1 MSNLLIH
8 TSIFPTIGS
17 VSIKAKDE
25 EYYSKQF
32 DFPSGANLLYLKNI
46 KDPEE
51 FVLLTKYA
59 NSEQLSDEE
68 IEVMLQYF
76 LNTVTR
82 PLVDNI
88 DISRFDILNAYGI
101 AIDNDEFK
109 LIDEWIPY
117 LKKETWECIFLDLL
131 RKTYTQIIEENN
143 FNLNIPIYLGSWKT
157 GVNKVEQSLL
167 NSFRSAFMFT
177 LIGFLYGENKSLY
190 SSFNEFF
197 TNEFSKRIK
206 FINRIW
212 ISKKPE
218 EEVRYIPIFDNFYNL
233 KGIQKQE
240 LIQMILTILNNEE
253 ITFDDKEMIKNTI
266 ISGAEMFHKNIDA
279 EGLVLE
285 QSLIKPVVNYVAE
298 LSTAY
303 NDLKAARVLYDQ
315 KLYKPS
321 VNRSYYAMMHAL
333 KALLEN
339 KHMLTDWT
347 AKVLNVEENHIQLE
361 KKLRTL
367 VNNKTIDKCY
377 LQDFK
382 SVKGNRWIAD
392 YNVSLITDIVSE
404 DCLLK
409 ADKFLSKIKKLTS

>member
-1 MSNLLIH
+1 MSKLLINA
-8 TSIFPTIGS
+8 SIFPSIGS

-25 EYYSKQF
+25 EQYSKQI

-46 KDPEE
+46 KDSKE
-51 FVLLTKYA
+51 FSLLTKYA
-59 NSEQLSDEE
+59 NSEQFSDEE

-76 LNTVTR
+76 INTVSR
-82 PLVDNI
+82 PVVDDNG
-88 DISRFDILNAYGI
+88 ISSFLSLNNYGI
-101 AIDNDEFK
+101 AIDNDDFK

-117 LKKETWECIFLDLL
+117 VKKETWECIVLDLL
-131 RKTYTQIIEENN
+131 RKTYTPIIEEYN
-143 FNLNIPIYLGSWKT
+143 FNVNIPIDLGSWKT
-157 GVNKVEQSLL
+157 EVGQVEQSLL

-177 LIGFLYGENKSLY
+177 LIGFLYGDNRSLY
-190 SSFNEFF
+190 SSFNDFF

-218 EEVRYIPIFDNFYNL
+218 EEVRYIPIFDSFYNM
-233 KGIQKQE
+233 KGMQKQE
-240 LIQMILTILNNEE
+240 LIQMIHTILDNEQ
-253 ITFDDKEMIKNTI
+253 ITSDDKEMIKNTLI
-266 ISGAEMFHKNIDA
+266 NGAEMFHKNIDA
-279 EGLVLE
+279 EGLALE
-285 QSLIKPVVNYVAE
+285 QSLIKPVVNYGAE

-303 NDLKAARVLYDQ
+303 DDLKAARVLYDQ

-339 KHMLTDWT
+339 KHMLTDWSV
-347 AKVLNVEENHIQLE
+347 KVLNVEENHKQLE
-361 KKLRTL
+361 KKLKTL
-367 VNNKTIDKCY
+367 INKKIINKCF

-382 SVKGNRWIAD
+382 SVKENRWIAD

-404 DCLLK
+404 DCLSK
-409 ADKFLSKIKKLTS
+409 ADKFLSEIKKLTA

>member
-1 MSNLLIH
+1 MSKVFINS
-8 TSIFPTIGS
+8 SIFPTIGS

-25 EYYSKQF
+25 EYFSRQIE
-32 DFPSGANLLYLKNI
+32 FPSGANLLYLKNI
-46 KDPEE
+46 KDSEE
-51 FVLLTKYA
+51 SALLEKFVD
-59 NSEQLSDEE
+59 SEQFSDEE
-68 IEVMLQYF
+68 IEVLLQYF
-76 LNTVTR
+76 LNTETR
-82 PLVDNI
+82 PLIDDNG
-88 DISRFDILNAYGI
+88 ISSFEILNTYGI
-101 AIDNDEFK
+101 AIDNDDFK

-117 LKKETWECIFLDLL
+117 VKKETWECIALDLL
-131 RKTYTQIIEENN
+131 RKTYTPIIEEYN
-143 FNLNIPIYLGSWKT
+143 FNVNIPIYLGSWKT
-157 GVNKVEQSLL
+157 GVNRVEQSLL

-177 LIGFLYGENKSLY
+177 LIGFLYGDNRSLY
-190 SSFNEFF
+190 SSFNDFF

-218 EEVRYIPIFDNFYNL
+218 EEVQYIPIFDSFYNL
-233 KGIQKQE
+233 KGMQKQD
-240 LIQMILTILNNEE
+240 LIQIIHTILDNEQ
-253 ITFDDKEMIKNTI
+253 ITSDDKEMIKNTLI
-266 ISGAEMFHKNIDA
+266 NGAEMFHKNIDA
-279 EGLVLE
+279 EGLALE

-347 AKVLNVEENHIQLE
+347 AKVLNVEENHKQLE

-367 VNNKTIDKCY
+367 VNNKIINKCY
-377 LQDFK
+377 FQDFK
-382 SVKGNRWIAD
+382 SVKENRWIAD
-392 YNVSLITDIVSE
+392 YNVSLITDVASE
-404 DCLLK
+404 DCLSK
-409 ADKFLSKIKKLTS
+409 ADKFLSEIKRLTS

>member
-1 MSNLLIH
+1 MSKLLINA
-8 TSIFPTIGS
+8 SIFPSIGS

-25 EYYSKQF
+25 EQYSKQI

-46 KDPEE
+46 KDSKE
-51 FVLLTKYA
+51 FSLLTKYA
-59 NSEQLSDEE
+59 NSEQFSDEE

-76 LNTVTR
+76 INTVSR
-82 PLVDNI
+82 PIVDDNG
-88 DISRFDILNAYGI
+88 ISSFLSLNNYGI
-101 AIDNDEFK
+101 AIDNDDFK

-117 LKKETWECIFLDLL
+117 VKKETWECIVLDLL
-131 RKTYTQIIEENN
+131 RKTYTPIIEEYN
-143 FNLNIPIYLGSWKT
+143 FNVNIPIDLGSWKT
-157 GVNKVEQSLL
+157 EVGQVEQSLL

-177 LIGFLYGENKSLY
+177 LIGFLYGDNRSLY
-190 SSFNEFF
+190 SSFNDFF

-218 EEVRYIPIFDNFYNL
+218 EEVRYIPIFDSFYNM
-233 KGIQKQE
+233 KGMQKQE
-240 LIQMILTILNNEE
+240 LIQMIHTILDNEQ
-253 ITFDDKEMIKNTI
+253 ITSDDKDMIKNTLI
-266 ISGAEMFHKNIDA
+266 NGAEMFHKNIDA

-303 NDLKAARVLYDQ
+303 DDLKAARVLYDQ

-339 KHMLTDWT
+339 KHMLTDWSV
-347 AKVLNVEENHIQLE
+347 KVLNVEENHKQLE
-361 KKLRTL
+361 KKLKTL
-367 VNNKTIDKCY
+367 INKKIINKCF

-382 SVKGNRWIAD
+382 SVKENRWIAD

-404 DCLLK
+404 DCLSK
-409 ADKFLSKIKKLTS
+409 ADKFLSEIKKLTA